1 MSLRPPDLPDYEAP
15 PVDEVILGVQYAPIP
30 GSDTVLSPYSA
41 SIAAE
46 YPNVQY
52 LPRIETP
59 IEQLSS
65 GMPFF
70 PLQTQLPFAPQS
82 LTGRTWLVSADD
94 SLIIQIQND
103 RFMHNW
109 RHRASEYPRFEFL
122 VQRFWERYEM
132 YRAALAE
139 AGQQTPQPLQLEVS
153 YVNWIVD
160 QAISEFFR
168 PGAAADVQIHGVD
181 RYPEQQQWAGS
192 YLVRD
197 ESQALARLTMICG
210 PAMRLDPHPE
220 RGTQFQLTFKAPL
233 QPSATDDQIQE
244 LALVGRDTIVRAFT
258 DLTTAPS
265 HRRWGRR
272 DA

>member
-1 MSLRPPDLPDYEAP
+1 MALRPPDLPDYEAP
-15 PVDEVILGVQYAPIP
+15 PVDEVILGVQYAPIL
-30 GSDTVLSPYSA
+30 GSDTVLSSYSA
-41 SIAAE
+41 SIASD

-52 LPRIETP
+52 YPRIETP
-59 IEQLSS
+59 IEQLSNEL
-65 GMPFF
+65 PFLPVQIQF
-70 PLQTQLPFAPQS
+70 PFAPQN
-82 LTGRTWLVSADD
+82 LTGRTWLVSSDD

-109 RHRASEYPRFEFL
+109 RRRASEYPRFEFL

-139 AGQQTPQPLQLEVS
+139 AGQQRPQPLQLEVS

-160 QAISEFFR
+160 QTISEFFR
-168 PGAAADVQIHGVD
+168 PGAAANVQIRGVD

-192 YLVRD
+192 YLARD
-197 ESQALARLTMICG
+197 ESQPLARLTLICG
-210 PAMRLDPHPE
+210 AAMRLVPQPE

-233 QPSATDDQIQE
+233 QPSATDDQIKE

-265 HRRWGRR
+265 HRRWGRT
-272 DA
+272 DV